1 MNYGRSYVP
10 AAPYESQQEEA
21 YYDSEEESHAYLEPT
36 NHETERRA
44 EIEYG
49 RDDTMS
55 SHENKYDN
63 NIEKDQQHD
72 ESIGNFRRNEIDD
85 AKKAILDYYKQL
97 ESTTTTNTDTNV
109 GEKKTIVNRHHS
121 DKYKK
126 VQVQEEETGVP
137 RVQVNAGYQ
146 SPKIQCEG
154 SELCSGVLLKW
165 VITFYGT
172 CVGQNCN

>member
-10 AAPYESQQEEA
+10 ATPYESAEEA
-21 YYDSEEESHAYLEPT
+21 YYDSEEEGHAYLEPM
-36 NHETERRA
+36 NHETGRRD

-49 RDDTMS
+49 RDPKQQNYSKYNKIKSVNDDTT
-55 SHENKYDN
+55 E
-63 NIEKDQQHD
+63 QH
-72 ESIGNFRRNEIDD
+72 FRRNEIDD
-85 AKKAILDYYKQL
+85 ARKAILDYYRQL
-97 ESTTTTNTDTNV
+97 DSGS

-154 SELCSGVLLKW
+154 STLCSGVLLKW